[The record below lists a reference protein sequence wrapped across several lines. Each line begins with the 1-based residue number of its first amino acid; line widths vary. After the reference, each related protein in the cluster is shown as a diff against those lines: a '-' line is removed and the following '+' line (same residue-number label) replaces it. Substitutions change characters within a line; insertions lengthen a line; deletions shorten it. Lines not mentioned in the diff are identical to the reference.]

1 MKVILFE
8 DVKKVGKKGE
18 IVELADGYARNCI
31 INKKLGV
38 EATPAALNNLK
49 LKNQNEEKV
58 DAQNRADAEKLKSM
72 LATKTLTISAKAGGE
87 AGRIFGSITRLE
99 IADEL
104 KTDYPF
110 KNGAYAENIRNYL
123 KLYDEICAFLKED
136 TELKSLLQ
144 SQLTDTCYPDPELR
158 TLTIMKI
165 LPTLKKQ
172 NLVFLFLMLRLK
184 NGFRQLLMCF

>member
-104 KTDYPF
+104 KKQLNVDIDK
-110 KNGAYAENIRNYL
+110 KNILMDENIKEIGPTLVSL
-123 KLYDEICAFLKED
+123 KLYKDIKADIKVVIKAE
-136 TELKSLLQ
+136 
-144 SQLTDTCYPDPELR
+144 
-158 TLTIMKI
+158 
-165 LPTLKKQ
+165 
-172 NLVFLFLMLRLK
+172 
-184 NGFRQLLMCF
+184 

>member
-18 IVELADGYARNCI
+18 VVELADGYARNCI

-72 LATKTLTISAKAGGE
+72 LATKTLTISDKAGGE

-99 IADEL
+99 VADEL
-104 KTDYPF
+104 KKQLNVDIDK
-110 KNGAYAENIRNYL
+110 KNILMDENIKEIGPTLVSL
-123 KLYDEICAFLKED
+123 KLYKDIKADIKVVIKAE
-136 TELKSLLQ
+136 
-144 SQLTDTCYPDPELR
+144 
-158 TLTIMKI
+158 
-165 LPTLKKQ
+165 
-172 NLVFLFLMLRLK
+172 
-184 NGFRQLLMCF
+184 